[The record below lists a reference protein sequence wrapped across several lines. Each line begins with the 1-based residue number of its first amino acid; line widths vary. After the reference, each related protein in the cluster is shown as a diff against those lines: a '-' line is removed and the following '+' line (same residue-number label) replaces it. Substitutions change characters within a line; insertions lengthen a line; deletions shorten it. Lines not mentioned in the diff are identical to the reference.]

1 MTAELPRTAFKSV
14 LVTGASRGIG
24 RACARELVRA
34 GWRVFATAR
43 TEPALASLA
52 IESSPCEIL
61 AADLCNPDGRNRLA
75 AWLANRELHSV
86 VHCLGGKPADV
97 NADPWRSCMEL
108 NFLAVV
114 ALNELLIPKL
124 TARGGGTIV
133 HVSSSA
139 ASHGYAFTPYACAKS
154 ALNRYIINE
163 GRNHIRKGV
172 SITGIMPGAVEGD
185 DNHWEAV
192 KRENPARYSEV
203 SRRQALGRLHTTEE
217 VAQAV
222 AWLCSSDARI
232 FAGCVLPADPVA

>member
-1 MTAELPRTAFKSV
+1 MTIELNRTAFRSV

-24 RACARELVRA
+24 RACSRELVRT

-43 TEPALASLA
+43 TEPGLASLA
-52 IESSPCEIL
+52 VEASPCEIL
-61 AADLCNPDGRNRLA
+61 AADLCDPEGRSRLA
-75 AWLANRELHSV
+75 AWLAEREIHCV
-86 VHCLGGKPADV
+86 VHCLGGKPDDV
-97 NADPWRSCMEL
+97 SADPWRSYMEL

-114 ALNELLIPKL
+114 ALNSVLLPKL
-124 TARGGGTIV
+124 AARGGGTIV

-163 GRNHIRKGV
+163 GRSYMRKGV
-172 SITGIMPGAVEGD
+172 SLMGIMPGAVEGD
-185 DNHWEAV
+185 NNHWEAV
-192 KRENPARYSEV
+192 KRDNPTRYGEV